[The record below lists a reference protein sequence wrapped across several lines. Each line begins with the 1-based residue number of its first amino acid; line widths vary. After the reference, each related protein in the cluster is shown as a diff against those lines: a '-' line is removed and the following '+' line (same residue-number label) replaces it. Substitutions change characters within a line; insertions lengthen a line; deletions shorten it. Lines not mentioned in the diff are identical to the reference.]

1 MTSSPKS
8 GFGTYKGLI
17 FVFLKS
23 SPMIEV
29 PFGTI
34 APPWTELNLYNTL
47 FTLFKSNIEPL
58 SNSISVVPVTSD
70 SFTSKYCTLP
80 PLFFTYKPGLLS
92 ITCSPG

>member
-8 GFGTYKGLI
+8 GFGTYNGLT

-23 SPMIEV
+23 KPTIEV

-34 APPWTELNLYNTL
+34 APPLTELNLYNTL

-70 SFTSKYCTLP
+70 LFTSKYCALP